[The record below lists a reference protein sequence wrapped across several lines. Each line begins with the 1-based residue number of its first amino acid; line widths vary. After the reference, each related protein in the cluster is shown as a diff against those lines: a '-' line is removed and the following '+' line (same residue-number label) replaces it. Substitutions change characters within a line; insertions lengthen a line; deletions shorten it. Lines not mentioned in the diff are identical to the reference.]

1 MTREEL
7 SYKMVALGMVGALI
21 CMITHKFGYG

>member
-1 MTREEL
+1 MAKEF

-21 CMITHKFGYG
+21 CLVYLVVYGG